1 MPDSAPSPSTA
12 SPGALPRPPRPID
25 AAPFIAAAGAA
36 AVDAPGTAAD
46 TAAFAID
53 GVAPAL
59 AVRPPDVDT
68 LAATLRTATEQ
79 RLAVVIQGGRTAV
92 GIGNP
97 PTRYDVALDTRS
109 LDAVVAY
116 EPDDF
121 TVTVQAGMVF
131 ADLQRTLAER
141 GQFLPLDPPH
151 PAGATVGGVIALG
164 RGGVRQGAFGT
175 VRDWLIGCA
184 LVRADGVRL
193 KGGGRVVKNVSG
205 YDFPKLFAGSFGTLG
220 CIVEATFKLRPQP
233 PVDETLVLAAADWDT
248 ALAAA
253 RRLAHEV
260 NGLQGAVALD
270 AATARLV
277 GLPGPSTIVRTA
289 GMEPAVAAT
298 LDAVRGN
305 TADNAAGDTADKAAG
320 HVTVEATADAPALW
334 QRIADLEGGPQAD
347 GGVLLRCGV
356 PSRPL
361 PEAAATIA
369 AAAPGARLWSYADG
383 ALLFA
388 ELPPAAA
395 DAPRIVRLREQIE
408 ALGGA
413 LTVDVAAPALKASLD
428 VWGAPGGVVI
438 MRGLKERFDPE
449 ATLSPGRFVAEI

>member
-12 SPGALPRPPRPID
+12 SPGALPQPPRAID

-36 AVDAPGTAAD
+36 AVNAPGA
-46 TAAFAID
+46 AAFAID

-59 AVRPPDVDT
+59 ALRPPDVDT

-79 RLAVVIQGGRTAV
+79 RLAVVVQGGRTAV

-121 TVTVQAGMVF
+121 TVTVQAGMIF

-141 GQFLPLDPPH
+141 GQFLPLDPPY

-164 RGGVRQGAFGT
+164 RGGVRQGALGT

-233 PVDETLVLAAADWDT
+233 PVDETLVLAAADWD
-248 ALAAA
+248 AAMATA

-277 GLPGPSTIVRTA
+277 GLPGPATIVRTA

-305 TADNAAGDTADKAAG
+305 TADNAAG
-320 HVTVEATADAPALW
+320 HVTVDATADAPALW
-334 QRIADLEGGPQAD
+334 QRIADLEGAPRAD

-356 PSRPL
+356 PPRPL
-361 PEAAATIA
+361 PEAAATIV

-395 DAPRIVRLREQIE
+395 DAARILRLREQIE

-413 LTVDVAAPALKASLD
+413 LTVDAAAPALKASLD

-438 MRGLKERFDPE
+438 MRGLKQRFDPE
-449 ATLSPGRFVAEI
+449 ATLSPGRFVAGI